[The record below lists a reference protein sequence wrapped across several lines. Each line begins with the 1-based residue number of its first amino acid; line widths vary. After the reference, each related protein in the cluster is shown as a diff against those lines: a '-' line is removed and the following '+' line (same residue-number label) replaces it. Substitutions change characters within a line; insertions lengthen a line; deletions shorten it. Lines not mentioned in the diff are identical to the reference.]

1 VRTCIGDVRGQEREE
16 RGTGGAV
23 LCELSLPPRY
33 EYVREEEATRRVVW
47 RRRRAWPRGVLCRP
61 SQRGASSPVSGRDLA
76 FHALLSFRPPL
87 LRFSL

>member
-47 RRRRAWPRGVLCRP
+47 RRRRHGERMM
-61 SQRGASSPVSGRDLA
+61 DLVVYVVRVIRA
-76 FHALLSFRPPL
+76 
-87 LRFSL
+87 